1 MKRASSRYPNIRF
14 STSGGEPT
22 PGLSRRRTISWKYC
36 DWQLEGGNDVAKEDD
51 FADPRIPNRDVCVLR
66 YLVDRW
72 AAERPEKAHVVFA
85 DGDEWTFAELQK
97 RVRAKAAGLR
107 DLGIRQGEH
116 VAVWLPNGPDALL
129 AFYAINYIGAVFVPF
144 NTAYRGSLLQHV
156 IANSGARFLLV
167 HPDLLP
173 RLSEIDLAKVEQ
185 LVVTTN
191 GDADCA
197 KLPVTRF
204 DSLSGD
210 ENDPLPLDRPI
221 EPWDIQSII
230 YTSGTTGPSKGVLSS
245 YLHMFSNAG
254 PESWPM
260 VGEDDR
266 YMCVAPIF
274 HIGGMGPPFV
284 MLARGASVAMI
295 DNFST
300 DEFWSVAKATQST
313 VVFLLGVMAT
323 FLLKA
328 EPGPGD
334 RDHTVN
340 KAFMVP
346 LTGDAPAFTER
357 FGVDIYTIFNMTEIS
372 SPIVSEANP
381 IKIGTCGTVR
391 DGVEVRLVDTN
402 DCEVSIGE
410 IGEMLVRT
418 DRPWAM
424 NSGYNANPEATAEAW
439 RNGWFHTGDAF
450 RRDEDGYFYFVDR
463 VKDAIR
469 RRGENISSFEV
480 EADVCRHPAVRE
492 AAAIAVPSEYSEDE
506 VMVVVA
512 PVPGKSID
520 PQNLAEFLFET
531 MPYFMVPR
539 YVRILEEL
547 PKTPSAKVMKAEL
560 RSEGITDDTWDR
572 EAAGLRVRRESFNS

>member
-1 MKRASSRYPNIRF
+1 MTRER
-14 STSGGEPT
+14 
-22 PGLSRRRTISWKYC
+22 
-36 DWQLEGGNDVAKEDD
+36 D
-51 FADPRIPNRDVCVLR
+51 FTDPRIPNRDECVLR
-66 YLVDRW
+66 YLLDRW
-72 AAERPEKAHVVFA
+72 ANERPDQPHVVFA
-85 DGDEWTFAELQK
+85 DGAEWTFAELRDK
-97 RVRAKAAGLR
+97 VRTKAAGLR
-107 DLGIRQGEH
+107 AMGIEQGEH
-116 VAVWLPNGPDALL
+116 VAVWLPNGPDALI

-144 NTAYRGSLLQHV
+144 NTAYRGQLLQHV
-156 IANSGARFLLV
+156 MANSGARVLLV
-167 HPDLLP
+167 HPDLVP
-173 RLSEIDLAKVEQ
+173 RLSEIDLGRVER
-185 LVVTTN
+185 LVVTT
-191 GDADCA
+191 GIEVPEA
-197 KLPVTRF
+197 PRPIQRF
-204 DSLSGD
+204 DELAGAAD
-210 ENDPLPLDRPI
+210 ETLELARPI

-245 YLHMFSNAG
+245 YLHMFTNAG

-260 VGEDDR
+260 VDENDR

-300 DEFWSVAKATQST
+300 EDFWAVAKATQST

-328 EPGPGD
+328 EPRPDD
-334 RDHTVN
+334 RDHTVK

-381 IKIGTCGTVR
+381 KKIGTCGRVR
-391 DGVEVRLVDTN
+391 DGVDVRLVDRN
-402 DCEVSIGE
+402 DCEVPIGE

-480 EADVCRHPAVRE
+480 EADVCSHPAVRE
-492 AAAIAVPSEYSEDE
+492 AAAVAVPSEFSEDE
-506 VMVVVA
+506 VMVIVA
-512 PVPGKSID
+512 PVPGQKLEAR
-520 PQNLAEFLFET
+520 QLAEFLIDT

-539 YVRILEEL
+539 YIRILDEL
-547 PKTPSAKVMKAEL
+547 PKTPSAKVMKADL
-560 RSEGITDDTWDR
+560 RKEGVTSDTWDR
-572 EAAGLRVRRESFNS
+572 EAAGLRVRREKFSA

>member
-1 MKRASSRYPNIRF
+1 MTRER
-14 STSGGEPT
+14 
-22 PGLSRRRTISWKYC
+22 
-36 DWQLEGGNDVAKEDD
+36 D
-51 FADPRIPNRDVCVLR
+51 FTDPRIPNRDECVLR
-66 YLVDRW
+66 YLLDRW
-72 AAERPEKAHVVFA
+72 ANERPDQPHVVFA
-85 DGDEWTFAELQK
+85 DGAEWTFAELRDK
-97 RVRAKAAGLR
+97 VRTKAAGLR
-107 DLGIRQGEH
+107 AMGIEQGEH
-116 VAVWLPNGPDALL
+116 VAVWLPNGPDALI

-144 NTAYRGSLLQHV
+144 NTAYRGQLLQHV
-156 IANSGARFLLV
+156 IANSGARVLLV
-167 HPDLLP
+167 HPDLVP
-173 RLSEIDLAKVEQ
+173 RLHEIDLGRVER
-185 LVVTTN
+185 LVVTT
-191 GDADCA
+191 GIEVPEA
-197 KLPVTRF
+197 PRPIQRF
-204 DSLSGD
+204 DELAGAAD
-210 ENDPLPLDRPI
+210 ETLELARPI

-245 YLHMFSNAG
+245 YLHMFTNAG

-260 VGEDDR
+260 VDENDR

-300 DEFWSVAKATQST
+300 EDFWAVAKATQST

-328 EPGPGD
+328 DPRPDD
-334 RDHTVN
+334 RDHTVK

-381 IKIGTCGTVR
+381 TKIGTCGRVR
-391 DGVEVRLVDTN
+391 DGVDVRLVDRN
-402 DCEVSIGE
+402 DCEVPIGE

-480 EADVCRHPAVRE
+480 EADVCSHPAVRE
-492 AAAIAVPSEYSEDE
+492 AAAVAVPSEFSEDE
-506 VMVVVA
+506 VMVIVA
-512 PVPGKSID
+512 PVPGQKLEAR
-520 PQNLAEFLFET
+520 QLAEFLIDT

-539 YVRILEEL
+539 YIRILDEL
-547 PKTPSAKVMKAEL
+547 PKTPSAKVMKADL
-560 RSEGITDDTWDR
+560 RKEGVTPDTWDR
-572 EAAGLRVRRESFNS
+572 EAAGLRVRREKFSA

>member
-1 MKRASSRYPNIRF
+1 MTRER
-14 STSGGEPT
+14 
-22 PGLSRRRTISWKYC
+22 
-36 DWQLEGGNDVAKEDD
+36 D
-51 FADPRIPNRDVCVLR
+51 FTDPRIPNRDECVLR
-66 YLVDRW
+66 YLLDRW
-72 AAERPEKAHVVFA
+72 ANERPDQPHVVFA
-85 DGDEWTFAELQK
+85 DGAEWTFAELRDK
-97 RVRAKAAGLR
+97 VRTKAAGLR
-107 DLGIRQGEH
+107 AMGIEQGEH
-116 VAVWLPNGPDALL
+116 VAVWLPNGPDALI

-144 NTAYRGSLLQHV
+144 NTAYRGQLLQHV
-156 IANSGARFLLV
+156 IANSGARVLLV
-167 HPDLLP
+167 HPDLVP
-173 RLSEIDLAKVEQ
+173 RLSEIDLGRVER
-185 LVVTTN
+185 LVVTTGN
-191 GDADCA
+191 EVPEA
-197 KLPVTRF
+197 PRPIQRF
-204 DSLSGD
+204 DELAGAAD
-210 ENDPLPLDRPI
+210 ETLELARPI

-245 YLHMFSNAG
+245 YLHMFTNAG

-260 VGEDDR
+260 VDENDR

-300 DEFWSVAKATQST
+300 EDFWAVAKATQST

-328 EPGPGD
+328 EPRPDD
-334 RDHTVN
+334 RDHTVK

-381 IKIGTCGTVR
+381 KKIGTCGRVR
-391 DGVEVRLVDTN
+391 DGVDVRLVDRN
-402 DCEVSIGE
+402 DCEVPIGE

-480 EADVCRHPAVRE
+480 EADVCSHPAVRE
-492 AAAIAVPSEYSEDE
+492 AAAVAVPSEFSEDE
-506 VMVVVA
+506 VMVIVA
-512 PVPGKSID
+512 PVPGQKLEAR
-520 PQNLAEFLFET
+520 QLAEFLIDT

-539 YVRILEEL
+539 YIRILDEL
-547 PKTPSAKVMKAEL
+547 PKTPSAKVMKADL
-560 RSEGITDDTWDR
+560 RKEGVTPDTWDR
-572 EAAGLRVRRESFNS
+572 EAAGLRVRREKFSA

>member
-1 MKRASSRYPNIRF
+1 MTRER
-14 STSGGEPT
+14 
-22 PGLSRRRTISWKYC
+22 
-36 DWQLEGGNDVAKEDD
+36 D
-51 FADPRIPNRDVCVLR
+51 FTDPRIPNRDECVLR
-66 YLVDRW
+66 YLLDRW
-72 AAERPEKAHVVFA
+72 ANERPDQPHVVFA
-85 DGDEWTFAELQK
+85 DGAEWTFAELRDK
-97 RVRAKAAGLR
+97 VRTKAAGLR
-107 DLGIRQGEH
+107 AMGIEQGEH
-116 VAVWLPNGPDALL
+116 VAVWLPNGPDALI

-144 NTAYRGSLLQHV
+144 NTAYRGQLLQHV
-156 IANSGARFLLV
+156 IANSGARVLLV
-167 HPDLLP
+167 HPDLVP
-173 RLSEIDLAKVEQ
+173 RLHEIDLGRVER
-185 LVVTTN
+185 LVVTT
-191 GDADCA
+191 GIEVPEA
-197 KLPVTRF
+197 PRPIQRF
-204 DSLSGD
+204 DELAGAAD
-210 ENDPLPLDRPI
+210 ETLELARPI

-260 VGEDDR
+260 VDENDR

-300 DEFWSVAKATQST
+300 EDFWAVAKATQST

-328 EPGPGD
+328 EPRPDD
-334 RDHTVN
+334 RDHTVK

-381 IKIGTCGTVR
+381 TKIGTCGRVR
-391 DGVEVRLVDTN
+391 DGVDVRLVDRN
-402 DCEVSIGE
+402 DCEVPIGE

-480 EADVCRHPAVRE
+480 EADVCSHPAVRE
-492 AAAIAVPSEYSEDE
+492 AAAVAVPSEFSEDE
-506 VMVVVA
+506 VMVIVA
-512 PVPGKSID
+512 PVPGQKLE
-520 PQNLAEFLFET
+520 PRQLAEFLIDT

-539 YVRILEEL
+539 YIRILDEL
-547 PKTPSAKVMKAEL
+547 PKTPSAKVMKADL
-560 RSEGITDDTWDR
+560 RKEGVTPDTWDR
-572 EAAGLRVRRESFNS
+572 EAAGLRVRREKFSA

>member
-1 MKRASSRYPNIRF
+1 MTVASGSR
-14 STSGGEPT
+14 
-22 PGLSRRRTISWKYC
+22 
-36 DWQLEGGNDVAKEDD
+36 D
-51 FADPRIPNRDVCVLR
+51 FADPRIPNRNECVLR

-72 AAERPEKAHVVFA
+72 ADERPDKTHVIFE
-85 DGDEWTFAELQK
+85 DGEEWSYAELRR
-97 RVRAKAAGLR
+97 RVVSKAAGLQR
-107 DLGIRQGEH
+107 LGIRQGDH
-116 VAVWLPNGPDALL
+116 VAAWLPSGRDALI

-144 NTAYRGSLLQHV
+144 NTAYRGKMLGHV
-156 IANSGARFLLV
+156 VRNSGAIVMIV
-167 HPDLLP
+167 HPDLVE
-173 RLSEIDLAKVEQ
+173 RLAEIDRAELAQ
-185 LVVTTN
+185 LVIVS
-191 GDADCA
+191 DAPAPDIG
-197 KLPVTRF
+197 LPAVRF
-204 DSLSGD
+204 DEVGGETLD
-210 ENDPLPLDRPI
+210 PLDRPI

-284 MLARGASVAMI
+284 MLARGASVALI
-295 DNFST
+295 ESFST
-300 DEFWSVAKATQST
+300 DRFWDIARTTQAT

-323 FLLKA
+323 FLMKRPPA
-328 EPGPGD
+328 PED
-334 RDHTVN
+334 RDHCVRA
-340 KAFMVP
+340 AFMVP
-346 LTGDAPAFTER
+346 LTDDAAAFTER

-372 SPIVSEANP
+372 SPVVSEANP
-381 IKIGTCGTVR
+381 VKRGTCGKVR
-391 DGVEVRLVDTN
+391 PNVEVRLVDHN
-402 DCEVSIGE
+402 DCEVPVGA

-424 NSGYNANPEATAEAW
+424 NSGYNRNPEATAAAW
-439 RNGWFHTGDAF
+439 ANGWFHTGDAF
-450 RRDEDGYFYFVDR
+450 RRDADGYFYFVDR

-480 EADVCRHPAVRE
+480 EVEVCAHPDVRE

-512 PVPGKSID
+512 PVPGRTITHED
-520 PQNLAEFLFET
+520 LAAFLIRQ

-539 YVRILEEL
+539 YIRIMDEL
-547 PKTPSAKVMKAEL
+547 PKTPSAKVLKVDL
-560 RSEGITDDTWDR
+560 RQEGITHDTWDR
-572 EAAGLRVRRESFNS
+572 EKAGMRVRREVFSA

>member
-1 MKRASSRYPNIRF
+1 MTRER
-14 STSGGEPT
+14 
-22 PGLSRRRTISWKYC
+22 
-36 DWQLEGGNDVAKEDD
+36 D
-51 FADPRIPNRDVCVLR
+51 FTDPRIPNRDECVLR
-66 YLVDRW
+66 NLLDRW
-72 AAERPEKAHVVFA
+72 ANERPDQPHVVFA
-85 DGDEWTFAELQK
+85 DGAEWTFAELRDK
-97 RVRAKAAGLR
+97 VRTKAAGLR
-107 DLGIRQGEH
+107 AMGIEQGEH
-116 VAVWLPNGPDALL
+116 VAVWLPNGPDALI

-144 NTAYRGSLLQHV
+144 NTAYRGQLLQHV
-156 IANSGARFLLV
+156 IANSGARVLLV
-167 HPDLLP
+167 HPDLVP
-173 RLSEIDLAKVEQ
+173 RLHEIDLGRVER
-185 LVVTTN
+185 LVVTT
-191 GDADCA
+191 GIEV
-197 KLPVTRF
+197 PEPPRPIQRF
-204 DSLSGD
+204 DELAGAAD
-210 ENDPLPLDRPI
+210 ETLELARPI

-245 YLHMFSNAG
+245 YLHMFTNAG

-260 VGEDDR
+260 VDENDR

-300 DEFWSVAKATQST
+300 EDFWAVAKATQST

-328 EPGPGD
+328 EPRPDD
-334 RDHTVN
+334 RDHTVK

-346 LTGDAPAFTER
+346 LTGDAAAFTER

-381 IKIGTCGTVR
+381 TKIGTCGRVR
-391 DGVEVRLVDTN
+391 DGVDVRLVDRN
-402 DCEVSIGE
+402 DCEVPIGE

-480 EADVCRHPAVRE
+480 EADVCSHPAVRE
-492 AAAIAVPSEYSEDE
+492 AAAVAVPSEFSEDE
-506 VMVVVA
+506 VMVIVA
-512 PVPGKSID
+512 PVPGQKLEAR
-520 PQNLAEFLFET
+520 QLAEFLIDT

-539 YVRILEEL
+539 YIRILDEL
-547 PKTPSAKVMKAEL
+547 PKTPSAKVMKADL
-560 RSEGITDDTWDR
+560 RKEGVTPDTWDR
-572 EAAGLRVRRESFNS
+572 EAAGLRVRREKFSA

>member
-1 MKRASSRYPNIRF
+1 MTRER
-14 STSGGEPT
+14 
-22 PGLSRRRTISWKYC
+22 
-36 DWQLEGGNDVAKEDD
+36 D
-51 FADPRIPNRDVCVLR
+51 FTDPRIPNRDECVLR
-66 YLVDRW
+66 YLLDRW
-72 AAERPEKAHVVFA
+72 ANERPDQPHVVFA
-85 DGDEWTFAELQK
+85 DGAEWTFAELRDK
-97 RVRAKAAGLR
+97 VRTKAAGLR
-107 DLGIRQGEH
+107 AMGIEQGEH
-116 VAVWLPNGPDALL
+116 VAVWLPNGPDALI

-144 NTAYRGSLLQHV
+144 NTAYRGQLLQHV
-156 IANSGARFLLV
+156 IANSGARVLLV
-167 HPDLLP
+167 HPDLVP
-173 RLSEIDLAKVEQ
+173 RLHEIDLGRVER
-185 LVVTTN
+185 LVVTT
-191 GDADCA
+191 GIEVPEA
-197 KLPVTRF
+197 PRPIQRF
-204 DSLSGD
+204 DELAGAAD
-210 ENDPLPLDRPI
+210 ETLELARPI

-260 VGEDDR
+260 VDENDR

-300 DEFWSVAKATQST
+300 EDFWAVAKATQST

-328 EPGPGD
+328 EPRPDD
-334 RDHTVN
+334 RDHTVK

-381 IKIGTCGTVR
+381 KKIGTCGRVR
-391 DGVEVRLVDTN
+391 DGVDVRLVDRN
-402 DCEVSIGE
+402 DCEVPIGE

-480 EADVCRHPAVRE
+480 EADVCSHPAVRE
-492 AAAIAVPSEYSEDE
+492 AAAVAVPSEFSEDE
-506 VMVVVA
+506 VMVIVA
-512 PVPGKSID
+512 PVPGQKLEAR
-520 PQNLAEFLFET
+520 QLAEFLIDT

-539 YVRILEEL
+539 YIRILDEL
-547 PKTPSAKVMKAEL
+547 PKTPSAKVMKADL
-560 RSEGITDDTWDR
+560 RKEGVTPDTWDR
-572 EAAGLRVRRESFNS
+572 EAAGLRVRREKFSA

>member
-1 MKRASSRYPNIRF
+1 MTRER
-14 STSGGEPT
+14 
-22 PGLSRRRTISWKYC
+22 
-36 DWQLEGGNDVAKEDD
+36 D
-51 FADPRIPNRDVCVLR
+51 FTDPRIPNRDECVLR
-66 YLVDRW
+66 YLLDRW
-72 AAERPEKAHVVFA
+72 ANERPDQPHVVFA
-85 DGDEWTFAELQK
+85 DGAEWTFAELRDK
-97 RVRAKAAGLR
+97 VRTKAAGLR
-107 DLGIRQGEH
+107 AMGIEQGEH
-116 VAVWLPNGPDALL
+116 VAVWLPNGPDALI

-144 NTAYRGSLLQHV
+144 NTAYRGQLLQHV
-156 IANSGARFLLV
+156 IANSGARVLLV
-167 HPDLLP
+167 HPDLVP
-173 RLSEIDLAKVEQ
+173 RLSEIDLGRVER
-185 LVVTTN
+185 LVVTT
-191 GDADCA
+191 GIEVPEA
-197 KLPVTRF
+197 PRPIQRF
-204 DSLSGD
+204 DELAGAAD
-210 ENDPLPLDRPI
+210 ETLELARPI

-245 YLHMFSNAG
+245 YLHMFTNAG

-260 VGEDDR
+260 VDENDR

-300 DEFWSVAKATQST
+300 EDFWAVAKATQST

-328 EPGPGD
+328 EPRPDD
-334 RDHTVN
+334 RDHTVK

-381 IKIGTCGTVR
+381 TKIGTCGRVR
-391 DGVEVRLVDTN
+391 DGVNVRLVDRN
-402 DCEVSIGE
+402 DCEVPIGE

-480 EADVCRHPAVRE
+480 EADVCSHPAVRE
-492 AAAIAVPSEYSEDE
+492 AAAVAVPSEFSEDE
-506 VMVVVA
+506 VMVIVA
-512 PVPGKSID
+512 PVPGQKLEAR
-520 PQNLAEFLFET
+520 QLAEFLIDT

-539 YVRILEEL
+539 YIRILDEL
-547 PKTPSAKVMKAEL
+547 PKTPSAKVMKADL
-560 RSEGITDDTWDR
+560 RKEGVTPDTWDR
-572 EAAGLRVRRESFNS
+572 EAAGLRVRREKFSA

>member
-1 MKRASSRYPNIRF
+1 MTRER
-14 STSGGEPT
+14 
-22 PGLSRRRTISWKYC
+22 
-36 DWQLEGGNDVAKEDD
+36 D
-51 FADPRIPNRDVCVLR
+51 FTDPRIPNRDECVLR
-66 YLVDRW
+66 YLLDRW
-72 AAERPEKAHVVFA
+72 ANERPDQPHVVFA
-85 DGDEWTFAELQK
+85 DGAEWTFAELRDK
-97 RVRAKAAGLR
+97 VRSKAAGLR
-107 DLGIRQGEH
+107 AMGIEQGEH
-116 VAVWLPNGPDALL
+116 VAVWLPNGPDALI

-144 NTAYRGSLLQHV
+144 NTAYRGQLLQHV
-156 IANSGARFLLV
+156 IANSGARVLLV
-167 HPDLLP
+167 HPDLVP
-173 RLSEIDLAKVEQ
+173 RLHEIDLGRVER
-185 LVVTTN
+185 LVVTT
-191 GDADCA
+191 GIEVPEA
-197 KLPVTRF
+197 PRPIQRF
-204 DSLSGD
+204 DELAGAAD
-210 ENDPLPLDRPI
+210 ETLELARPI

-245 YLHMFSNAG
+245 YLHMFTNAG

-260 VGEDDR
+260 VDENDR

-300 DEFWSVAKATQST
+300 EDFWAVAKATQST

-328 EPGPGD
+328 EPRPDD
-334 RDHTVN
+334 RDHTVK

-381 IKIGTCGTVR
+381 TKIGTCGRVR
-391 DGVEVRLVDTN
+391 DGVDVRLVDRN
-402 DCEVSIGE
+402 DCEVPIGE

-480 EADVCRHPAVRE
+480 EADVCSHPAVRE
-492 AAAIAVPSEYSEDE
+492 AAAVAVPSEFSEDE
-506 VMVVVA
+506 VMVIVA
-512 PVPGKSID
+512 PVPGQKLEAR
-520 PQNLAEFLFET
+520 QLAEFLIDT

-539 YVRILEEL
+539 YIRILDEL
-547 PKTPSAKVMKAEL
+547 PKTPSAKVMKADL
-560 RSEGITDDTWDR
+560 RKEGVTSDTWDR
-572 EAAGLRVRRESFNS
+572 EAAGLRVRREKFSA

>member
-1 MKRASSRYPNIRF
+1 MTRER
-14 STSGGEPT
+14 
-22 PGLSRRRTISWKYC
+22 
-36 DWQLEGGNDVAKEDD
+36 D
-51 FADPRIPNRDVCVLR
+51 FTDPRIPNRDECVLR
-66 YLVDRW
+66 YLLDRW
-72 AAERPEKAHVVFA
+72 ANERPDQPHVVFA
-85 DGDEWTFAELQK
+85 DGAEWTFAELRDK
-97 RVRAKAAGLR
+97 VRTKAAGLR
-107 DLGIRQGEH
+107 AMGIEQGEH
-116 VAVWLPNGPDALL
+116 VAVWLPNGPDALI

-144 NTAYRGSLLQHV
+144 NTAYRGQLLQHV
-156 IANSGARFLLV
+156 IANSGARVLLV
-167 HPDLLP
+167 HPDLVP
-173 RLSEIDLAKVEQ
+173 RLSEIDLGRVER
-185 LVVTTN
+185 LVVTT
-191 GDADCA
+191 GIEVPEA
-197 KLPVTRF
+197 PRPIQRF
-204 DSLSGD
+204 DELAGAAD
-210 ENDPLPLDRPI
+210 ETLELARPI

-245 YLHMFSNAG
+245 YLHMFTNAG

-260 VGEDDR
+260 VDENDR

-300 DEFWSVAKATQST
+300 EDFWAVAKATQST

-328 EPGPGD
+328 DPRPDD
-334 RDHTVN
+334 RDHTVK

-381 IKIGTCGTVR
+381 TKIGTCGRVR
-391 DGVEVRLVDTN
+391 DGVNVRLVDRN
-402 DCEVSIGE
+402 DCEVPIGE

-480 EADVCRHPAVRE
+480 EADVCSHPAVRE
-492 AAAIAVPSEYSEDE
+492 AAAVAVPSEFSEDE
-506 VMVVVA
+506 VMVIVA
-512 PVPGKSID
+512 PVPGQKLEAR
-520 PQNLAEFLFET
+520 QLAEFLIDT

-539 YVRILEEL
+539 YIRILDEL
-547 PKTPSAKVMKAEL
+547 PKTPSAKVMKADL
-560 RSEGITDDTWDR
+560 RKEGVTPDTWDR
-572 EAAGLRVRRESFNS
+572 EAAGLRVRREKFSA

>member
-1 MKRASSRYPNIRF
+1 MTRER
-14 STSGGEPT
+14 
-22 PGLSRRRTISWKYC
+22 
-36 DWQLEGGNDVAKEDD
+36 D
-51 FADPRIPNRDVCVLR
+51 FTDPRIPNRDECVLR
-66 YLVDRW
+66 YLLDRW
-72 AAERPEKAHVVFA
+72 ANERPDQPHVVFA
-85 DGDEWTFAELQK
+85 DGAEWTFAELRDK
-97 RVRAKAAGLR
+97 VRTKAAGLR
-107 DLGIRQGEH
+107 AMGIEQGEH
-116 VAVWLPNGPDALL
+116 VAVWLPNGPDALI

-144 NTAYRGSLLQHV
+144 NTAYRGQLLQHV
-156 IANSGARFLLV
+156 IANSGARVLLV
-167 HPDLLP
+167 HPDLVP
-173 RLSEIDLAKVEQ
+173 RLSEIDLGRVKR
-185 LVVTTN
+185 LVVTT
-191 GDADCA
+191 GIEVPEA
-197 KLPVTRF
+197 PRPIQRF
-204 DSLSGD
+204 DELAGAAD
-210 ENDPLPLDRPI
+210 QTLELARPI

-260 VGEDDR
+260 VDENDR

-300 DEFWSVAKATQST
+300 EDFWAVAKATQST

-328 EPGPGD
+328 EPRPDD
-334 RDHTVN
+334 RDHTVR

-381 IKIGTCGTVR
+381 KKIGTCGRVR
-391 DGVEVRLVDTN
+391 DGVDVRLVDRN
-402 DCEVSIGE
+402 DCEVPIGE

-480 EADVCRHPAVRE
+480 EADVCSHPAVRE
-492 AAAIAVPSEYSEDE
+492 AAAVAVPSEFSEDE
-506 VMVVVA
+506 VMVIVA
-512 PVPGKSID
+512 PVPGQKLEAR
-520 PQNLAEFLFET
+520 QLAEFLIDT

-539 YVRILEEL
+539 YIRILDEL
-547 PKTPSAKVMKAEL
+547 PKTPSATVMKADL
-560 RSEGITDDTWDR
+560 RKEGVTPDTWDR
-572 EAAGLRVRRESFNS
+572 EAAGLRVRREKFSA

>member
-1 MKRASSRYPNIRF
+1 MTRER
-14 STSGGEPT
+14 
-22 PGLSRRRTISWKYC
+22 
-36 DWQLEGGNDVAKEDD
+36 D
-51 FADPRIPNRDVCVLR
+51 FTDPRIPNRDECVLR
-66 YLVDRW
+66 YLLDRW
-72 AAERPEKAHVVFA
+72 ANERPDQPHVVFA
-85 DGDEWTFAELQK
+85 DGAEWTFAELRDK
-97 RVRAKAAGLR
+97 VRTKAAGLR
-107 DLGIRQGEH
+107 AMGIEQGEH
-116 VAVWLPNGPDALL
+116 VAVWLPNGPDALI

-144 NTAYRGSLLQHV
+144 NTAYRGQLLQHV
-156 IANSGARFLLV
+156 MANSGARVLLV
-167 HPDLLP
+167 HPDLVP
-173 RLSEIDLAKVEQ
+173 RLSEIDLGRVER
-185 LVVTTN
+185 LVVTTGN
-191 GDADCA
+191 EVPEA
-197 KLPVTRF
+197 PRPIQRF
-204 DSLSGD
+204 DELAGAAD
-210 ENDPLPLDRPI
+210 ETLELARPI

-245 YLHMFSNAG
+245 YLHMFTNAG

-260 VGEDDR
+260 VDENDR

-300 DEFWSVAKATQST
+300 EDFWAVAKATQST

-328 EPGPGD
+328 EPRPDD
-334 RDHTVN
+334 RDHTVK

-381 IKIGTCGTVR
+381 KKIGTCGRVR
-391 DGVEVRLVDTN
+391 DGVDVRLVDRN
-402 DCEVSIGE
+402 DCEVPIGE

-480 EADVCRHPAVRE
+480 EADVCSHPAVRE
-492 AAAIAVPSEYSEDE
+492 AAAVAVPSEFSEDE
-506 VMVVVA
+506 VMVIVA
-512 PVPGKSID
+512 PVPGQKLEAR
-520 PQNLAEFLFET
+520 QLAEFLIDT

-539 YVRILEEL
+539 YIRILDEL
-547 PKTPSAKVMKAEL
+547 PKTPSAKVMKADL
-560 RSEGITDDTWDR
+560 RKEGVTPDTWDR
-572 EAAGLRVRRESFNS
+572 EAAGLRVRREKFSA

>member
-1 MKRASSRYPNIRF
+1 MTMTVASGSR
-14 STSGGEPT
+14 
-22 PGLSRRRTISWKYC
+22 
-36 DWQLEGGNDVAKEDD
+36 D
-51 FADPRIPNRDVCVLR
+51 FADPRIPNRNECVLR

-72 AAERPEKAHVVFA
+72 ADERPDKTHVIFE
-85 DGDEWTFAELQK
+85 DGEEWSYAELRR
-97 RVRAKAAGLR
+97 RVVSKAAGLQR
-107 DLGIRQGEH
+107 LGVRQGDH
-116 VAVWLPNGPDALL
+116 VAAWLPSGRDALI

-144 NTAYRGSLLQHV
+144 NTAYRGKMLGHV
-156 IANSGARFLLV
+156 VRNSGATVMIV
-167 HPDLLP
+167 HPDLVE
-173 RLSEIDLAKVEQ
+173 RLAEIDRAELAQ
-185 LVVTTN
+185 LVIVS
-191 GDADCA
+191 DAPAPDIG
-197 KLPVTRF
+197 LPAVRF
-204 DSLSGD
+204 DEVGGETLD
-210 ENDPLPLDRPI
+210 PLDRPI

-284 MLARGASVAMI
+284 MLARGASVALI
-295 DNFST
+295 ESFST
-300 DEFWSVAKATQST
+300 DRFWDIARTTQAT

-323 FLLKA
+323 FLMKRPPA
-328 EPGPGD
+328 PED
-334 RDHTVN
+334 RDHCVRA
-340 KAFMVP
+340 AFMVP
-346 LTGDAPAFTER
+346 LTDDAAAFTER

-372 SPIVSEANP
+372 SPVVSEANP
-381 IKIGTCGTVR
+381 VKRGTCGKVR
-391 DGVEVRLVDTN
+391 PNVEVRLVDHN
-402 DCEVSIGE
+402 DCEVPVGA

-424 NSGYNANPEATAEAW
+424 NSGYNRNPEATAAAW
-439 RNGWFHTGDAF
+439 ANGWFHTGDAF
-450 RRDEDGYFYFVDR
+450 RRDADGYFYFVDR

-480 EADVCRHPAVRE
+480 EVEVCAHPDVRE

-512 PVPGKSID
+512 PVPGRTITHED
-520 PQNLAEFLFET
+520 LAAFLIRQ

-539 YVRILEEL
+539 YIRIMDEL
-547 PKTPSAKVMKAEL
+547 PKTPSAKVLKVDL
-560 RSEGITDDTWDR
+560 RQEGITHDTWDR
-572 EAAGLRVRRESFNS
+572 EKAGMRVRREVFSA

>member
-1 MKRASSRYPNIRF
+1 MTRER
-14 STSGGEPT
+14 
-22 PGLSRRRTISWKYC
+22 
-36 DWQLEGGNDVAKEDD
+36 D
-51 FADPRIPNRDVCVLR
+51 FTDPRIPNRDECVLR
-66 YLVDRW
+66 YLLDRW
-72 AAERPEKAHVVFA
+72 ANERPDQPHVVFA
-85 DGDEWTFAELQK
+85 DGAEWTFAELRDK
-97 RVRAKAAGLR
+97 VRTKAAGLR
-107 DLGIRQGEH
+107 AMGIEQGEH
-116 VAVWLPNGPDALL
+116 VAVWLPNGPDALI

-144 NTAYRGSLLQHV
+144 NTAYRGQLLQHV
-156 IANSGARFLLV
+156 IANSGARVLLV
-167 HPDLLP
+167 HPDLVP
-173 RLSEIDLAKVEQ
+173 RLSEIDLGRVER
-185 LVVTTN
+185 LVVTT
-191 GDADCA
+191 GIEVPEA
-197 KLPVTRF
+197 PRPIQRF
-204 DSLSGD
+204 DELAGAAD
-210 ENDPLPLDRPI
+210 ETLELARPI

-260 VGEDDR
+260 VDENDR

-300 DEFWSVAKATQST
+300 EDFWAVAKATQST

-328 EPGPGD
+328 EPRPDD
-334 RDHTVN
+334 RDHTVK

-381 IKIGTCGTVR
+381 TKIGTCGRVR
-391 DGVEVRLVDTN
+391 DGVDVRLVDRN
-402 DCEVSIGE
+402 DCEVPIGE

-480 EADVCRHPAVRE
+480 EADVCSHPAVRE
-492 AAAIAVPSEYSEDE
+492 AAAVAVPSEFSEDE
-506 VMVVVA
+506 VMVIVA
-512 PVPGKSID
+512 PVPGQKLEAR
-520 PQNLAEFLFET
+520 QLAEFLIDT

-539 YVRILEEL
+539 YIRILDEL
-547 PKTPSAKVMKAEL
+547 PKTPSAKVMKADL
-560 RSEGITDDTWDR
+560 RKEGVTPDTWDR
-572 EAAGLRVRRESFNS
+572 EAAGLRVRREKFSA